1 LRGNGGGR
9 CLDVEDGRLHDGDK
23 GASSVVSLLD
33 DEGGEGGAHSFS
45 TILGLALVALVFIHL
60 GT

>member
-1 LRGNGGGR
+1 M
-9 CLDVEDGRLHDGDK
+9 DVEDGRLHDGDK